1 MTTDLY
7 TIARVCGGTLAPGA
21 NGARRVCGFYT
32 DSRTA
37 EKEKIFLAI
46 KGEHFDGN
54 SFAGALVQG
63 GHAAIVSE
71 PSAAVRGDVILVRD
85 VRAALLTLA
94 RYYRENVISGVKV
107 VGVTGS
113 VGKTTTKEMIAL
125 ALSATEKVF
134 KTPGNANS
142 LLGLPISL
150 LSVPEDADAAVLEMG
165 INQPGEMERL
175 SSAAMPDISVVT
187 NIGHSHIEFF
197 GTREA
202 ICAEKLRVASHSAPG
217 SKILLCTDEPLLA
230 GRESVYGARVVAVSA
245 ASTSAY
251 AYATDVVDTAN
262 GLSFTAH
269 IGGGEYPVSLPA
281 GGRHFLLNTLDALA
295 VCALSGADVSAGA
308 KALCGY
314 RSDGK
319 RQYIYTSGG
328 HTVISDCYNAS
339 PESVAAALSVLS
351 KAGGRRIAVLGDM
364 LELGASAGE
373 LHREVGRDVAGNADV
388 LVTYGTL
395 ARFIAETAAVP
406 EVYSFA
412 QDDRA
417 GLTEF
422 LSSFVKPG
430 DTVLYKASNGMRL
443 SELII

>member
-197 GTREA
+197 GTRKA

-245 ASTSAY
+245 ASPSAY

-281 GGRHFLLNTLDALA
+281 GGRAFPAQYARCSGCVRAFGRRCFCRRKGALRLQERRQTSVYIHKRRAHGNIRLLQRIAGIGCRRA
-295 VCALSGADVSAGA
+295 FGAFQSRGQADRRARRYA
-308 KALCGY
+308 RARCEC
-314 RSDGK
+314 R
-319 RQYIYTSGG
+319 R
-328 HTVISDCYNAS
+328 AS
-339 PESVAAALSVLS
+339 PR
-351 KAGGRRIAVLGDM
+351 GRQSRCRQCRCIG
-364 LELGASAGE
+364 
-373 LHREVGRDVAGNADV
+373 HIRH
-388 LVTYGTL
+388 TGTL
-395 ARFIAETAAVP
+395 YRRNGCGTGGI
-406 EVYSFA
+406 
-412 QDDRA
+412 QLCA
-417 GLTEF
+417 G
-422 LSSFVKPG
+422 
-430 DTVLYKASNGMRL
+430 
-443 SELII
+443 